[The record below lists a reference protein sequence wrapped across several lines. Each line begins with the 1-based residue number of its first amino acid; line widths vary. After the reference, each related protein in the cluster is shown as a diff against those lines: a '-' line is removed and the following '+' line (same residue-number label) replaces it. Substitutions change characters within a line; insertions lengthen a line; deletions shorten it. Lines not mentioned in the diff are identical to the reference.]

1 MHQWLHCSRTL
12 HHIRRHPPRGSGFK
26 TIGAALK
33 KYNKLAWIDK
43 GWVFWATS
51 RIWSRKIFLRFWHV
65 PLAKLPQPIRE
76 TPMCLIVF
84 IIQVFQLRLVWICNE
99 PSEPIE
105 QPFRDEKT
113 LHKYKTSRAKV
124 GISWMGFVARKR
136 KHTKYHD
143 GSCTTSP
150 EAIIGKLHKL
160 CNYYFGAPALKQ
172 VMFNHRFPIQN
183 HPYTWKKS
191 WCLPFF
197 FLASF

>member
-1 MHQWLHCSRTL
+1 
-12 HHIRRHPPRGSGFK
+12 
-26 TIGAALK
+26 
-33 KYNKLAWIDK
+33 
-43 GWVFWATS
+43 
-51 RIWSRKIFLRFWHV
+51 
-65 PLAKLPQPIRE
+65 
-76 TPMCLIVF
+76 MCLIVF

-113 LHKYKTSRAKV
+113 LYKYKTSRAKV
-124 GISWMGFVARKR
+124 GISWMGFAARKR

-197 FLASF
+197 LGIFLKASPIFQPHGPIWKSASEHHFGRGPRHHAPGRSRDSWTPRQRSRMRLRLSWQPQEKHEESSGNFLTIWLWLR